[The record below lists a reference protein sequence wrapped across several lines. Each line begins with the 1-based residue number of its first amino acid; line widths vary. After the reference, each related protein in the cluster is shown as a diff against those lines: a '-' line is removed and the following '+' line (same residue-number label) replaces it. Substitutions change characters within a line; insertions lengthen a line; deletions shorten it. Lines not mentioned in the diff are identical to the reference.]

1 MGVARQDAAPAAMGH
16 GWPVAACPH
25 DSAGVRE
32 PPSLGEASV
41 VTGQAHGY
49 FFGVWK
55 K

>member
-1 MGVARQDAAPAAMGH
+1 MGSPRILRQTGCAGFAS
-16 GWPVAACPH
+16 AACPH

-41 VTGQAHGY
+41 VTGQVHGY